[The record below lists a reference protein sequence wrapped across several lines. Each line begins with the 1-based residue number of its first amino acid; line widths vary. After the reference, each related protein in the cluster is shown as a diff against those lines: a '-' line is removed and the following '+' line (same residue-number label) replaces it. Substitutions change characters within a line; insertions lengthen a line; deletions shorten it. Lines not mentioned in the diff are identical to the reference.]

1 MRRRRARSGS
11 VRPPDVV
18 AAIDRA
24 DGHEQRA
31 AARVLA
37 FYAEGGA
44 VGCGL
49 LLTEVDRQVARSGR
63 MLSVQ
68 SSVNMRTDRQLI
80 PIETPLIIGALL
92 QRGQK
97 RLVVG
102 MGVLC
107 LSPKTAA
114 TLDACSGRMR

>member
-11 VRPPDVV
+11 VRPPHVA

-31 AARVLA
+31 VARVLA

-49 LLTEVDRQVARSGR
+49 LLTEVDRQVARSGLI
-63 MLSVQ
+63 LSEN
-68 SSVNMRTDRQLI
+68 SLKDMRTDCQRI

-92 QRGQK
+92 QRGK
-97 RLVVG
+97 NAWLLG
-102 MGVLC
+102 W
-107 LSPKTAA
+107 
-114 TLDACSGRMR
+114 ACSV